1 MAGKVTALTKCKC
14 SKCYNQTGMSI
25 FLDNCVPRAFT
36 SQNMGERNCG
46 NNKVIGKFG
55 SVRQDRQLRYKSCNG
70 TAGYYYP
77 SWNLYHLHY
86 IFFPLGMY
94 IKDELKVNHF
104 QFYIVKTHLSPNRHH
119 PMGIPQSFA
128 GSPRV

>member
-1 MAGKVTALTKCKC
+1 MLQLDRDV
-14 SKCYNQTGMSI
+14 NI
-25 FLDNCVPRAFT
+25 FRQLRSQSFHLLEYGRKKLWKQQSHRQVWLRT
-36 SQNMGERNCG
+36 SRQ
-46 NNKVIGKFG
+46 
-55 SVRQDRQLRYKSCNG
+55 QDRQLRYKSCNG
-70 TAGYYYP
+70 TAGYCYP

-119 PMGIPQSFA
+119 PMGIP
-128 GSPRV
+128 